1 MGTTAPEDVEDNKR
15 INALL
20 QNIEK
25 EFEDMDELLREVDN
39 VLP

>member
-1 MGTTAPEDVEDNKR
+1 VAEDVEDNKR
-15 INALL
+15 INTLL